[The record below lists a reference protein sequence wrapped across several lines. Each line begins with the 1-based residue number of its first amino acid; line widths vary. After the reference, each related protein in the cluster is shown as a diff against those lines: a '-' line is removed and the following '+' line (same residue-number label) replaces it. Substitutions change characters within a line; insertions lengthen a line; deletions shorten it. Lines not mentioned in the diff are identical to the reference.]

1 MPQIEIPRRYRSP
14 TGGLATITVA
24 GDTVRACI
32 EAAES
37 EYPGFGELVL
47 DRKGAL
53 RLFVKLFINGDEL
66 ERSALDRRIRD
77 DDTISV
83 LTAAAGG

>member
-1 MPQIEIPRRYRSP
+1 MPQIEIPRRYRAP
-14 TGGLATITVA
+14 TGGRARISVE

-32 EAAES
+32 EAAEA

-47 DRKGAL
+47 DRSGEL
-53 RLFVKLFINGDEL
+53 RSFVTLFVNGDEL
-66 ERSALDRRIRD
+66 ERSALDGRVREE
-77 DDTISV
+77 DTISV

>member
-14 TGGLATITVA
+14 TGGRATISGEGA
-24 GDTVRACI
+24 TVRACI
-32 EAAES
+32 EAAEA

-47 DRKGAL
+47 DRSGEL
-53 RLFVKLFINGDEL
+53 RTFVSLFINGDEL
-66 ERSALDRRIRD
+66 ERSALDRRVSD

-83 LTAAAGG
+83 LAAAAGG